1 MRKLYALLLAAAL
14 VLSITG
20 TALAAEPNAPLSGSL
35 TEQDGGLVLTLRA
48 VEETV
53 SGTVTVSYDPEVL
66 TFEEVKV
73 AGTLA
78 SMTEGEG
85 FVTVGYAVST
95 GDTFT
100 ADEVIA
106 NFYFAGTGE
115 TLIDVRVENFNE
127 DNDPNVYLPVITFP
141 EGLTRFKDVPRGAWF
156 YDAVEYSAQR
166 GWVDGVGNDLFQPN
180 GSLTRAMFVTILGRM
195 EGVQA
200 GDYPAATFADVD
212 SEAYY
217 APYVD
222 WAAETGITTGMSE
235 AEFAPNS
242 PVTREQATTF
252 LYRYAGYK
260 GLDVTATDE
269 AMKTFA
275 DSAAVSTWAVSAMAW
290 ATDCGLII
298 GTDGKLAPRAATTR
312 AQGVTLLQRMDLL
325 LD

>member
-1 MRKLYALLLAAAL
+1 MRKLYALLLAVAL

-20 TALAAEPNAPLSGSL
+20 TALAAEPKAPLSGTF

-48 VEETV
+48 VEDTV

-78 SMTEGEG
+78 SLTEGEG

-100 ADEVIA
+100 EDEVIA
-106 NFYFAGTGE
+106 NFYFTGTGE

-127 DNDPNVYLPVITFP
+127 DNDPNVYLPVITIP
-141 EGLTRFKDVPRGAWF
+141 EGGTRFKDVPRGAWF

-166 GWVDGVGNDLFQPN
+166 GWVNGVGNNLFQPN
-180 GSLTRAMFVTILGRM
+180 GSLTRAMFITILGRM

-200 GDYPAATFADVD
+200 GDYPAAAFTDVD
-212 SEAYY
+212 ADAYY
-217 APYVD
+217 APYVA

-235 AEFAPNS
+235 TAFEPNGL
-242 PVTREQATTF
+242 VTREQATTF

-260 GLDVTATDE
+260 GLDTTASDE
-269 AMKTFA
+269 TMKTFS
-275 DSAAVSTWAVSAMAW
+275 DSAVVSAWAESAMAW
-290 ATDCGLII
+290 ATDCQLII
-298 GTDGKLAPRAATTR
+298 GTDGKLAPRATATR

>member
-1 MRKLYALLLAAAL
+1 MRKLYALLLAVAL

-20 TALAAEPNAPLSGSL
+20 TALAAETKAPLSGAF

-48 VEETV
+48 VEDTV

-66 TFEEVKV
+66 TFDEVEV
-73 AGTLA
+73 AGTLT

-95 GDTFT
+95 SDTFT
-100 ADEVIA
+100 EDEVIA
-106 NFYFAGTGE
+106 NFYFTGTGE
-115 TLIDVRVENFNE
+115 ALVDVRVDNFNE

-141 EGLTRFKDVPRGAWF
+141 GDLTRFKDVSRGSWF

-166 GWVDGVGNDLFQPN
+166 GWVDGVGNDLFNPN
-180 GSLTRAMFVTILGRM
+180 GTLTRAMFVTILGRM
-195 EGVQA
+195 EGIQA
-200 GDYPAATFADVD
+200 GDFPAADFTDVKED
-212 SEAYY
+212 AYY
-217 APYVD
+217 APYVG

-235 AEFAPNS
+235 TEFDPNGL
-242 PVTREQATTF
+242 VTREQATTF
-252 LYRYAGYK
+252 MYRYAMYK

-269 AMKTFA
+269 TMKTFP
-275 DSAAVSTWAVSAMAW
+275 DCAAVSHWAESAMAW

-298 GTDGKLAPRAATTR
+298 GTDGKLAPRASTTR
-312 AQGVTLLQRMDLL
+312 AQGVTLLQRIDQM